1 MKDLNGSGLEAENK
15 TSAEEY
21 ISQNPGLQSYLVE
34 GHWDRYPNSGLRR
47 KDMYREASQEESP
60 HQEVNLLAPGS

>member
-47 KDMYREASQEESP
+47 KDTLFW
-60 HQEVNLLAPGS
+60 VILINIG